1 MKKKLYY
8 LICLLLVK
16 SILISCNETS
26 SKKNQINNKLDEKQ
40 NETEL
45 VLNVNLANESDLVS
59 LGLSSDL
66 VNDILANQP
75 FLDFS
80 NFILLL
86 DGNKNEELFRKVFL
100 PLNLNTANESDFHM
114 IPGVGKKLAHE
125 FVEYRPYSSIEEFKR
140 EIGKYVDDSEVIRY
154 LNYVFVPVELNTS
167 RESDIKNLP
176 GVGDKMAHE
185 FIEYRPYKNINHFR
199 REIGKYVD
207 KKELMRLERF
217 VYLK

>member
-8 LICLLLVK
+8 LMCLLLVK

-75 FLDFS
+75 F
-80 NFILLL
+80 
-86 DGNKNEELFRKVFL
+86 FRF
-100 PLNLNTANESDFHM
+100 FQFY
-114 IPGVGKKLAHE
+114 I
-125 FVEYRPYSSIEEFKR
+125 I
-140 EIGKYVDDSEVIRY
+140 IGWE
-154 LNYVFVPVELNTS
+154 
-167 RESDIKNLP
+167 
-176 GVGDKMAHE
+176 
-185 FIEYRPYKNINHFR
+185 
-199 REIGKYVD
+199 
-207 KKELMRLERF
+207 
-217 VYLK
+217 

>member
-1 MKKKLYY
+1 MKKELYY

-16 SILISCNETS
+16 LILISCNEPS
-26 SKKNQINNKLDEKQ
+26 FKKNQINNKLDEKQ
-40 NETEL
+40 NGPEL
-45 VLNVNLANESDLVS
+45 VFNVNLANESDLVS

-75 FLDFS
+75 FLNFS

-114 IPGVGKKLAHE
+114 IPGVGKKMAHE

-140 EIGKYVDDSEVIRY
+140 EIGKYVDDSEVFRY
-154 LNYVFVPVELNTS
+154 LN
-167 RESDIKNLP
+167 
-176 GVGDKMAHE
+176 
-185 FIEYRPYKNINHFR
+185 
-199 REIGKYVD
+199 
-207 KKELMRLERF
+207 
-217 VYLK
+217 